1 MNKPLVGATPF
12 HARAAASNLENAWDT
27 RNGITLAA
35 HYGDWQDEA
44 LAARLRVAIADIS
57 WRWRIM
63 LEGALV
69 TEFLAKLVTRDV
81 GRLAPGNALKAL
93 WLTDGGAVRGAGAIA
108 RYGKES
114 FLLVASAPDMA
125 WIEGAARPYDVK
137 VREIG
142 NAEGGLAVVGP
153 YAFAALSAAGL
164 PTDLEPLQFRR
175 WSWRGIDV
183 TVSRFGEHG
192 GFELWC
198 AADDGILLWD
208 RVARAGENLGLA
220 AAGLDAMD
228 VLDLE
233 GGVGRPERDYMPA
246 RDGLAT
252 VPNPRA
258 LGLESLI
265 DEDHHIFN
273 GRVAYLE
280 AREKEQRRFAGV
292 EIESATPAPFTPLT
306 ANGRVVGHTLRSVYS
321 PALRRAIALAQV
333 DIAFAKPA
341 TAMMLTL
348 PPSRATPELREARA
362 TIVTLPFLP
371 APDPITS

>member
-1 MNKPLVGATPF
+1 MNKPLVAATPF
-12 HARAAASNLENAWDT
+12 HARTAASNLENAWDT
-27 RNGITLAA
+27 RNGITLSA

-44 LAARLRVAIADIS
+44 LAARLRVAMADIS

-63 LEGALV
+63 LEGARV

-81 GRLAPGNALKAL
+81 GQLAPGNALKGL

-108 RYGKES
+108 RYGKDS
-114 FLLVASAPDMA
+114 FLLVASAPDLA
-125 WIEGAARPYDVK
+125 WIEDAVGPYDVK
-137 VREIG
+137 TREIG
-142 NAEGGLAVVGP
+142 DAEGGLAVIGP
-153 YAFAALSAAGL
+153 YALATLSAAGL
-164 PTDLEPLQFRR
+164 PSDLDPLQFRK

-208 RVARAGENLGLA
+208 RIARAGENFGLA
-220 AAGLDAMD
+220 IAGLDAMD

-233 GGVGRPERDYMPA
+233 AGVGRPERDYTPA

-252 VPNPRA
+252 SPNPRA

-265 DEDHHIFN
+265 DESHHTFN
-273 GRVAYLE
+273 GRAAYLE
-280 AREKEQRRFAGV
+280 TREKEQRRLAGV

-306 ANGRVVGHTLRSVYS
+306 INGRVVGHTLRSVYS

-333 DIAFAKPA
+333 DAAYVKPA
-341 TAMMLTL
+341 TALMLTL
-348 PPSRATPELREARA
+348 PPSRATPELKEARA
-362 TIVTLPFLP
+362 TVVTLPFLP
-371 APDPITS
+371 APDPIVP